1 MAYPKIPA
9 QQQDRLPG
17 RETEMHPQAEFI
29 RDSYKGS
36 GKLAGKVALISGGD
50 SGIGR
55 AAAVHFARE
64 GADVAIMY
72 LDEHEDAENT
82 KRMVEAEGQHC
93 LLIAGDIR
101 DSSHCNAAVGRTVK
115 AFGRLDVLVN
125 NAGRQEVQTRL
136 EDICDEQWEKTF
148 ATNIHGYFYLTR
160 AALPHLQAGASII
173 NTTSINSFI
182 GHPLL
187 VDYTSTKG
195 AIDGF
200 TRARSQQLIE
210 REIRVNQVAPGPI
223 WTPLQPPSLGKHDP
237 QMLEDFGSQM
247 PMGRCGQPSEL
258 GPAYVYLA
266 CEDSSY
272 VSGQTIHINGG
283 KVVNG

>member
-1 MAYPKIPA
+1 MAYPKIPT

-17 RETEMHPQAEFI
+17 RDTEMHPQAEFI

-36 GKLAGKVALISGGD
+36 GKLVGKVALISGGD

-72 LDEHEDAENT
+72 LDEHEDAENA
-82 KRMVEAEGQHC
+82 KLMVEAEGQRC

-101 DSSHCNAAVGRTVK
+101 DSRHCNDAVEQTVK

-136 EDICDEQWEKTF
+136 EDITDEQWEKTF

-200 TRARSQQLIE
+200 TRALSQQLIE
-210 REIRVNQVAPGPI
+210 HDIRVNQIAPGPV

>member
-29 RDSYKGS
+29 RDSYTGS

-72 LDEHEDAENT
+72 LNEHEDAENAR
-82 KRMVEAEGQHC
+82 RMVETEGRRC

-101 DSSHCNAAVGRTVK
+101 DSRHCNDAVEQTVK

-136 EDICDEQWEKTF
+136 EDITDEQWEKTF
-148 ATNIHGYFYLTR
+148 ATNINGYFYLTR

-200 TRARSQQLIE
+200 TRALSQQLIE
-210 REIRVNQVAPGPI
+210 RDIRVNQIAPGPI

>member
-9 QQQDRLPG
+9 QKQDRQPG
-17 RETEMHPQAEFI
+17 LESEMNPPAEFI

-36 GKLAGKVALISGGD
+36 GKLAGKVALVSGGD

-72 LDEHEDAENT
+72 LDEHEDAAAAQQ
-82 KRMVEAEGQHC
+82 MIDAEGQRC
-93 LLIAGDIR
+93 LLLPGDVR
-101 DSSHCNAAVGRTVK
+101 DSRYCNDAVQQTVK

-125 NAGRQEVQTRL
+125 NAGRQEVRTRL
-136 EDICDEQWEKTF
+136 EDITDEQWETTF

-160 AALPHLQAGASII
+160 AALPHLKAGASII

-182 GHPLL
+182 GNPML
-187 VDYTSTKG
+187 VDYTATKG

-200 TRARSQQLIE
+200 TRALSQRLID
-210 REIRVNQVAPGPI
+210 REIRVNQIAPGPI
-223 WTPLQPPSLGKHDP
+223 WTPLQPATIGRHDP
-237 QMLEDFGSQM
+237 QMLEGFGSQM

>member
-72 LDEHEDAENT
+72 LDEHEDAENA
-82 KRMVEAEGQHC
+82 KRMVEAEGQRC

-101 DSSHCNAAVGRTVK
+101 DSRHCNDAVKQSVK
-115 AFGRLDVLVN
+115 TFGRLDVLVN
-125 NAGRQEVQTRL
+125 NAGARRS
-136 EDICDEQWEKTF
+136 
-148 ATNIHGYFYLTR
+148 R
-160 AALPHLQAGASII
+160 PALRTSPTSSGKRPSPPTSTA
-173 NTTSINSFI
+173 TSISPVPPCPI
-182 GHPLL
+182 CRPAPRSSTPPRSTPLS
-187 VDYTSTKG
+187 VTRCWST
-195 AIDGF
+195 
-200 TRARSQQLIE
+200 TPRPRARSMAL
-210 REIRVNQVAPGPI
+210 PG
-223 WTPLQPPSLGKHDP
+223 H
-237 QMLEDFGSQM
+237 
-247 PMGRCGQPSEL
+247 CH
-258 GPAYVYLA
+258 
-266 CEDSSY
+266 SS
-272 VSGQTIHINGG
+272 
-283 KVVNG
+283 

>member
-9 QQQDRLPG
+9 QKQDRQPG
-17 RETEMHPQAEFI
+17 LESEMQPPAEFI

-55 AAAVHFARE
+55 AAALHFARE
-64 GADVAIMY
+64 GADVTIMY
-72 LDEHEDAENT
+72 LDEHEDAAT
-82 KRMVEAEGQHC
+82 AKRMVEAEGQRC
-93 LLIAGDIR
+93 ITLPGDIR
-101 DSSHCNAAVGRTVK
+101 DSRYCNDAVRQTIE
-115 AFGRLDVLVN
+115 AFSRLDVLVN

-136 EDICDEQWEKTF
+136 EDITDEQWEKTF

-160 AALPHLQAGASII
+160 AALPHLKAGASII

-182 GHPLL
+182 GNPML
-187 VDYTSTKG
+187 VDYTATKG

-200 TRARSQQLIE
+200 TRALSQQLIE
-210 REIRVNQVAPGPI
+210 RDIRVNQIAPGPI
-223 WTPLQPPSLGKHDP
+223 WTPLQPATIGKHDP
-237 QMLEDFGSQM
+237 EMLEGFGSQM

>member
-29 RDSYKGS
+29 RDSYTGS

-72 LDEHEDAENT
+72 LNEHEDAENAR
-82 KRMVEAEGQHC
+82 RMVETEGRRC

-101 DSSHCNAAVGRTVK
+101 DSRHCNDAVEQTVK

-136 EDICDEQWEKTF
+136 EDITDEQWEKTF
-148 ATNIHGYFYLTR
+148 ATNIH
-160 AALPHLQAGASII
+160 
-173 NTTSINSFI
+173 

-200 TRARSQQLIE
+200 TRALSQQLIE
-210 REIRVNQVAPGPI
+210 REIRVNQIAPGPI

>member
-1 MAYPKIPA
+1 MTYPKIHA
-9 QQQDRLPG
+9 QKQDRLPG
-17 RETEMHPQAEFI
+17 LEREMDPPAEFI
-29 RDSYKGS
+29 RDDYKGS
-36 GKLAGKVALISGGD
+36 GKLAGKVALVSGGD

-55 AAAVHFARE
+55 AAALHFARE
-64 GADVAIMY
+64 GADVAILY
-72 LDEHEDAENT
+72 FDEHEDAEDA
-82 KRMVEAEGQHC
+82 KRLIEAEGRRG
-93 LLIAGDIR
+93 LALAGDIR
-101 DSSHCNAAVGRTVK
+101 DSGFCNDAVAKTVE
-115 AFGRLDVLVN
+115 AFGHLDVLVN

-136 EDICDEQWEKTF
+136 EDITDEQWENTF

-160 AALPHLQAGASII
+160 AALHHLKAGASII

-182 GHPLL
+182 GHPML
-187 VDYTSTKG
+187 VDYTATKG

-200 TRARSQQLIE
+200 TRALSQQLIE
-210 REIRVNQVAPGPI
+210 RDIRVNQIAPGPI
-223 WTPLQPPSLGKHDP
+223 WTPLQPATLGKHDP

-247 PMGRCGQPSEL
+247 PIGRCGQPSEL

-266 CEDSSY
+266 CKDSSY

>member
-1 MAYPKIPA
+1 M
-9 QQQDRLPG
+9 RL
-17 RETEMHPQAEFI
+17 E
-29 RDSYKGS
+29 D
-36 GKLAGKVALISGGD
+36 KVALVTGAAR
-50 SGIGR
+50 GIGEAIAR
-55 AAAVHFARE
+55 AFAAE
-64 GADVAIMY
+64 GAFVFVSDIDEVNGQAVANS
-72 LDEHEDAENT
+72 LGH
-82 KRMVEAEGQHC
+82 
-93 LLIAGDIR
+93 
-101 DSSHCNAAVGRTVK
+101 SAV
-115 AFGRLDVLVN
+115 FIRLDVRSETAWRETTEAIIQKHGKLDILVN
-125 NAGRQEVQTRL
+125 NAAHQAWV
-136 EDICDEQWEKTF
+136 EDIEQISDAEWHKTLDTNLS
-148 ATNIHGYFYLTR
+148 ATFWLSR
-160 AALPHLQAGASII
+160 AALRHMGRGASII

-200 TRARSQQLIE
+200 TRALSQQLIE
-210 REIRVNQVAPGPI
+210 REIRVNQIAPGPI

-247 PMGRCGQPSEL
+247 PMGRCGQPCEL

>member
-1 MAYPKIPA
+1 MT
-9 QQQDRLPG
+9 RL
-17 RETEMHPQAEFI
+17 T
-29 RDSYKGS
+29 S
-36 GKLAGKVALISGGD
+36 KVAIITGGD

-55 AAAVHFARE
+55 SVAVLYARE
-64 GADVAIMY
+64 GADVAILY
-72 LDEHEDAENT
+72 LDQHQDAEET
-82 KRMVEAEGQHC
+82 RTVVEQYGRRC
-93 LLIAGDIR
+93 LTFAGDVADREVCRKVI
-101 DSSHCNAAVGRTVK
+101 DETLA
-115 AFGRLDVLVN
+115 AFGKLDILVN
-125 NAGRQEVQTRL
+125 NAAEQHPQEKL
-136 EDICDEQWEKTF
+136 EDISEEQWEKTF

-200 TRARSQQLIE
+200 TRALSQQLIE
-210 REIRVNQVAPGPI
+210 REIRVNQIAPGPI

-266 CEDSSY
+266 CDDSSY

>member
-72 LDEHEDAENT
+72 LDEHEDAENA
-82 KRMVEAEGQHC
+82 KRMVEAEGRRC
-93 LLIAGDIR
+93 LLLPGDIR
-101 DSSHCNAAVGRTVK
+101 DSRHCNDAVEQTVK

-136 EDICDEQWEKTF
+136 EDITDEQWEKTF

-160 AALPHLQAGASII
+160 AALPHLQFRIHLRRRPDAG
-173 NTTSINSFI
+173 
-182 GHPLL
+182 L
-187 VDYTSTKG
+187 
-195 AIDGF
+195 
-200 TRARSQQLIE
+200 
-210 REIRVNQVAPGPI
+210 PGVRP
-223 WTPLQPPSLGKHDP
+223 
-237 QMLEDFGSQM
+237 
-247 PMGRCGQPSEL
+247 
-258 GPAYVYLA
+258 
-266 CEDSSY
+266 
-272 VSGQTIHINGG
+272 
-283 KVVNG
+283 